1 MKTGKVIDAVF
12 EEVIEK
18 PASKI
23 TVKNK
28 NDKITFH
35 DIALFVFGIGL
46 IVFSRC
52 LFTYLTFRR

>member
-1 MKTGKVIDAVF
+1 METVKVIDADF

-35 DIALFVFGIGL
+35 DMALFVFGVGL
-46 IVFSRC
+46 MVFSRC
-52 LFTYLTFRR
+52 LFTYLTYGG